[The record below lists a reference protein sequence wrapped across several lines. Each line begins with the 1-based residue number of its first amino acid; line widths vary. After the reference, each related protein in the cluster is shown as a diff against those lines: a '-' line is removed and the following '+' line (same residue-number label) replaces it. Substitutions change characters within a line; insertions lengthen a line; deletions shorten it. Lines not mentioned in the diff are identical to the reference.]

1 MWIEHE
7 NGSVRACWRAST
19 SYRLTFTP
27 WMGHFWN
34 LQSISSSPSIQPER
48 HAWTSSR
55 SPTLSRLV
63 FIPISVKLNNHWLVR
78 EKNEYHISSSRLS
91 SHDGIQTKETRI
103 FFHQSNNRL
112 EWRTCNCSCRED
124 PSGPL
129 IEYFYHPKAQ
139 KSSYESRMSKRN
151 GSKNHT
157 PR

>member
-1 MWIEHE
+1 MRMAQLEHADAHQLATGLPLLRE
-7 NGSVRACWRAST
+7 WDIFEIFNR
-19 SYRLTFTP
+19 YRVL
-27 WMGHFWN
+27 
-34 LQSISSSPSIQPER
+34 LQYSQSGMPGPLPDRRPSLDWFSSPYPSNWIITDLCE
-48 HAWTSSR
+48 
-55 SPTLSRLV
+55 
-63 FIPISVKLNNHWLVR
+63 K
-78 EKNEYHISSSRLS
+78 KNEYHISSSRLS